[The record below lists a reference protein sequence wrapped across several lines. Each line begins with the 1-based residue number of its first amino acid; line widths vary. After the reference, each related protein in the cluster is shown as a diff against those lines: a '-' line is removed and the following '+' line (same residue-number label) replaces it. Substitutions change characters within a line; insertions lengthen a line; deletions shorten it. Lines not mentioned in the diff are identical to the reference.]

1 MLDITM
7 IRILCCLLMRRNR
20 NISNIV
26 WLSGSMNDM
35 HFACLDWLLRTA
47 FTLNVARRVTIS
59 NIILVLKEFE
69 KILRRQTVFSQALS
83 ELFTYV
89 DILYIISICQV
100 PGLYVCLYFSSF
112 SAVYISVICYLAN
125 PTSNYLYNHASSM
138 IMYGANRFDCNYLMC
153 TVPT

>member
-1 MLDITM
+1 MLDIPI
-7 IRILCCLLMRRNR
+7 IRIICCLSMCCSR

-26 WLSGSMNDM
+26 LLSGSMNDR
-35 HFACLDWLLRTA
+35 HFACLDCLLRTA

-69 KILRRQTVFSQALS
+69 KILRRQTVVGQALS
-83 ELFTYV
+83 GLFEYV

-100 PGLYVCLYFSSF
+100 PGLYVCLYFSSL
-112 SAVYISVICYLAN
+112 SAVYISFICYLAD

-138 IMYGANRFDCNYLMC
+138 IMYGANRFDCYYLMC
-153 TVPT
+153 TVPA